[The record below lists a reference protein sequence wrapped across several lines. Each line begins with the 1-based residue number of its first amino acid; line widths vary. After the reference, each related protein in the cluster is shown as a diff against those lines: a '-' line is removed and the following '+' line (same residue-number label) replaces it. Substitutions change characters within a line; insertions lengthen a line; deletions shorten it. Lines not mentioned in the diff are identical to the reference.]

1 VSRTSENRAADARRA
16 IVTGGAGF
24 IGSHVCECFGE
35 AAYDVLAVDN
45 LVTGRREDVPAGV
58 AFEQLDIV
66 DAQRLADAFEAF
78 EPNVVC
84 HLAAQ
89 SSVTVSVRDP
99 RLDLDSNVR
108 GTFNVLEVARRSAAP
123 VVFASTGGAL
133 YGDTAPV
140 PTREDAIMPE
150 PLAPYGASKLAG
162 EAYVWTWAGLHGIA
176 NVVLRLGNVY
186 GPRQA
191 AHGEAGVVAIFSDRL
206 LRNEPPTVYG
216 NGTQTRD
223 YIHVR
228 DVANAFLT
236 VARARQ
242 PGTYNV
248 GWGEERTVLELLAV
262 LQRAA
267 GTDLEPR
274 FEPLRQ
280 GELRRSALESTR
292 LRELGWT
299 PTVLFDDGLAAT
311 LATYS

>member
-1 VSRTSENRAADARRA
+1 VSEHRDGDARRA

-24 IGSHVCECFGE
+24 IGSHVCECFRE
-35 AAYDVLAVDN
+35 AAYEVLAVDN
-45 LVTGRREDVPAGV
+45 LATGRRENVPAGV

-66 DAQRLADAFEAF
+66 DRQTLAAVFESF
-78 EPNVVC
+78 GPTVVC

-99 RLDLDSNVR
+99 TLDLDWNVR
-108 GTFNVLEVARRSAAP
+108 GTFNVLEVARGSAAP

-133 YGDTAPV
+133 YGDAAPI
-140 PTREDAIMPE
+140 PTREDAIAPE

-162 EAYVWTWAGLHGIA
+162 EAYVSTWARLHGVA

-191 AHGEAGVVAIFSDRL
+191 AHGEAGVVAIFSDHL
-206 LRNEPPTVYG
+206 LRNEAPTVYG
-216 NGTQTRD
+216 EGTQTRD

-236 VARARQ
+236 VAHAQR

-267 GTDLEPR
+267 GTTLEPR
-274 FEPLRQ
+274 FEALRP

-292 LRELGWT
+292 LRDLGWA
-299 PTVLFDDGLAAT
+299 PTVPFEDGLTAT
-311 LATYS
+311 LATYA